1 VSESKREKYRNK
13 GKTFRFP
20 PKFLN
25 RFFEMRFYRTLRQQ
39 VERLTLENRRHGSNL
54 AAVEDMMNERVLE
67 ARRERDHMAQ
77 QLHVA
82 FEEMAVRDAA
92 LADSAAYMQSLRR
105 RNAELQVQVR
115 SLLAQR
121 SQQQQQ
127 QGHAPGS
134 GGGGSGG
141 DGDGDAS
148 GVFALSNVKAKI
160 EEAVGE
166 LASMSESDRKERIKA
181 LRLRFTNPHL

>member
-1 VSESKREKYRNK
+1 
-13 GKTFRFP
+13 
-20 PKFLN
+20 
-25 RFFEMRFYRTLRQQ
+25 M
-39 VERLTLENRRHGSNL
+39 
-54 AAVEDMMNERVLE
+54 
-67 ARRERDHMAQ
+67 
-77 QLHVA
+77 
-82 FEEMAVRDAA
+82 
-92 LADSAAYMQSLRR
+92 
-105 RNAELQVQVR
+105 R